1 MENNMA
7 RATELEK
14 ENLEAHVDLCAQRY
28 EVLEGRLTKIE
39 EKVEHIHSDIQ
50 NGNKAMMK
58 VLIGTAG
65 TIVAGLLST
74 VVVLL
79 ISFN

>member
-1 MENNMA
+1 MA
-7 RATELEK
+7 RSTDLEK

-39 EKVEHIHSDIQ
+39 EKVEHIHSDIT
-50 NGNKAMMK
+50 NGNKSMIK
-58 VLIGTAG
+58 VLVGAAG

-74 VVVLL
+74 IVVIL
-79 ISFN
+79 ISTQ

>member
-1 MENNMA
+1 MS
-7 RATELEK
+7 TTSLEK

-39 EKVEHIHSDIQ
+39 AKVEHIHRDITSGQ
-50 NGNKAMMK
+50 QSMTK
-58 VLIGTAG
+58 VIIGAAG

-74 VVVLL
+74 IVVLL
-79 ISFN
+79 MSFN